1 MRNPSL
7 SMVARIFYFT
17 LLASSF
23 IACGEKPA
31 AVAIVAPTRADYIVV
46 DEAVH
51 PDLDSIGTGEV
62 LNEYSDY
69 ADLYVLVADTGKS
82 YYDLRSVMFSSA
94 EKLEQEVDTMGRE
107 FNVEK
112 NLIAL
117 PLDSEDEIWAG
128 DYYPRRFTSNF
139 LSLEYLDYYEENAGD
154 STIVIVSGIYDM
166 EASADSAL
174 AKLKTILPSARL
186 IKTKLYQG
194 CMH

>member
-1 MRNPSL
+1 
-7 SMVARIFYFT
+7 MVARIFYFT
-17 LLASSF
+17 FFASSI

-31 AVAIVAPTRADYIVV
+31 AVAIVAPTKADYIIV
-46 DEAVH
+46 DEPVH

-62 LNEYSDY
+62 LNEFSDY
-69 ADLYVLVADTGKS
+69 LDLYVLVADTGTS
-82 YYDLRSVMFSSA
+82 YYNLRSIMISSA

-107 FNVEK
+107 FNSEK

-117 PLDSEDEIWAG
+117 PIDAEDEMWAG
-128 DYYPRRFTSNF
+128 DYYPRRFASNF
-139 LSLEYLDYYEENAGD
+139 LSLEYLDYYEVNAGD

-174 AKLKTILPSARL
+174 AKLKTVLPSARL

>member
-1 MRNPSL
+1 MRHPSL
-7 SMVARIFYFT
+7 IMVARIFYFT
-17 LLASSF
+17 LFAFSI
-23 IACGEKPA
+23 IACSEKPA
-31 AVAIVAPTRADYIVV
+31 AVAIVAPTKADYIVV
-46 DEAVH
+46 DEPVH

-69 ADLYVLVADTGKS
+69 VDMFVLVADTGNN
-82 YYDLRSVMFSSA
+82 YYDLRSIMFSSA
-94 EKLEQEVDTMGRE
+94 EKLQQEVDTMGRE
-107 FNVEK
+107 FNSEK

-117 PLDSEDEIWAG
+117 PLDSEDEMWAG
-128 DYYPRRFTSNF
+128 DYYPRRFTSSHM
-139 LSLEYLDYYEENAGD
+139 SLEYLDYYEENAGD

-174 AKLKTILPSARL
+174 AKLKTVLPSARL